1 MNQTLPKGGGMLIL
15 SVKSMKDV
23 AASGLFIDLKLVC
36 AIQIEYQVEFIF
48 FFRAIQI
55 KESKRNI
62 KYNKKNCD

>member
-1 MNQTLPKGGGMLIL
+1 MLIL

-48 FFRAIQI
+48 F
-55 KESKRNI
+55 
-62 KYNKKNCD
+62 

>member
-1 MNQTLPKGGGMLIL
+1 MLIL

-23 AASGLFIDLKLVC
+23 TASGLFIDLKLVC

-62 KYNKKNCD
+62 KYNKKNRD